1 MEGRKYD
8 LYSDEFRASTHET
21 YAAMRESDPVFSQ
34 PGLDGT
40 TPIWFVTR
48 HDDVLDVLLDDG
60 RFVLDP
66 ALVLTPEEL
75 EERRG
80 PIPPELDARVN
91 TNLLSKDGDD
101 HRRLR
106 RLVTKAFTPRMVA
119 ALAPRIQEI
128 ADELLDAVEGN
139 GEMDLVESYAFPL
152 PIIVIAELLGIPS
165 ADRER
170 FRVWSNSF
178 VSPPL
183 TEEDLER
190 FIRALRGVPRV
201 SAGAVRRDG
210 DGEPSNDLVSALV
223 QAEEQGDS
231 LSEDELYSM
240 VVLLIVAGHET
251 TVSLIANAVLALLS
265 HPDELAKLRRDP
277 ALVAAAVEELLR
289 FDSPVERTLTRWA
302 AEDAEVGGRTMK
314 RGDLV
319 IAVLGSA
326 NRDATRYPDAAR
338 LDLDREDTKHLAFGR
353 GSHFC
358 LGAPLARLEAQI
370 ALTTLLARF
379 PTLRLAVSPDAL
391 DYRPI
396 PLFRSLVSLPVAWGP
411 ESYGRM
417 RSASFAEL
425 TVRPGSGP
433 PPMTKTRPPNAATP
447 TP

>member
-21 YAAMRESDPVFSQ
+21 YAAMRENDPVFRQ

-48 HDDVLDVLLDDG
+48 HDDVRDVLLDDG

-80 PIPPELDARVN
+80 PIPAELDARVN

-139 GEMDLVESYAFPL
+139 GEMDIVESYAFPL

-190 FIRALRGVPRV
+190 FVRHSEEFLGYLQALFDG
-201 SAGAVRRDG
+201 RRR
-210 DGEPSNDLVSALV
+210 EPSNDLVSALV

-277 ALVAAAVEELLR
+277 DLIAAAVEELLR
-289 FDSPVERTLTRWA
+289 FDSPVERTLTRWV
-302 AEDAEVGGRTMK
+302 AEDAEVGGRTMN

-326 NRDATRYPDAAR
+326 NRDDTHYPDAAR
-338 LDLDREDTKHLAFGR
+338 LDLGREDTKHLAFGR

-370 ALTTLLARF
+370 ALATLLARF
-379 PTLRLAVSPDAL
+379 PTLRLAVSPEAL

-396 PLFRSLVSLPVAWGP
+396 PLFRSLVSLPVAWEP
-411 ESYGRM
+411 
-417 RSASFAEL
+417 
-425 TVRPGSGP
+425 
-433 PPMTKTRPPNAATP
+433 
-447 TP
+447 